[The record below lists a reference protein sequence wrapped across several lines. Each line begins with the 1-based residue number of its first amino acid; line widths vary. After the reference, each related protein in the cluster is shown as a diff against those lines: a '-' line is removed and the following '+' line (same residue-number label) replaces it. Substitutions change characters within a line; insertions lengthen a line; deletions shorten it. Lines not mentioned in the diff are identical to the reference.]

1 MTAERRPTVASAR
14 VEPLVAEAGA
24 AGGVGARRLGLDS
37 AGMRS
42 PLVATYSGCSTIA
55 LPPPR
60 RTGSAAAS
68 TRPSVSSS
76 MPVAAPISLVVEN
89 W

>member
-1 MTAERRPTVASAR
+1 MAYHSATAAGNWMASSRSRPAGSARRPGSMTAGMPAAAQAFVAAS
-14 VEPLVAEAGA
+14 
-24 AGGVGARRLGLDS
+24 
-37 AGMRS
+37 
-42 PLVATYSGCSTIA
+42 YSGCSTIA

-68 TRPSVSSS
+68 TRPSASSS

-89 W
+89 R